1 MQTEPIATPIDVL
14 DFWFGTEPH
23 ARVARPE
30 WFRKSA
36 DFDAEIRRRFGVTH
50 DTARAGGL
58 ITWESAL
65 RDRLALIVV
74 LDQFSRNLHRDSP
87 LAFACD
93 ARALALA
100 RQIKNPIEEANLL
113 NNLGGVEM
121 PAVGFAI
128 GDVVLGELLKDRGL
142 APAPHSTAVQGAGL
156 APEHPVDICGVS
168 RYGRHHPDHAAEG
181 PPATLFIALRLPQWQ
196 SPQV

>member
-100 RQIKNPIEEANLL
+100 RQ
-113 NNLGGVEM
+113 
-121 PAVGFAI
+121 
-128 GDVVLGELLKDRGL
+128 
-142 APAPHSTAVQGAGL
+142 T
-156 APEHPVDICGVS
+156 VDE
-168 RYGRHHPDHAAEG
+168 RDD
-181 PPATLFIALRLPQWQ
+181 LRL
-196 SPQV
+196 SPLERSFVYLPFEHAEDGAAQETSLRLFALLEAFPETAGTLEWARRHALIIERFGRFPHRNVALGRTSTPEEMAFLTEPGSRF